1 MRCLSLAVVIV
12 MAAVA
17 TGQGGS
23 WPGIEALP
31 SSPSTDPAV
40 QHEDANSSSSYAL
53 NQSTVPVEDQQ
64 LPGGV
69 QPVVD
74 IWEATIGSGIEEFRG
89 YRHESSATE
98 WILGDGDQFGMFS
111 FVFGTAFHRRGIAN
125 GFATGF
131 QWHLFAGPAHVD
143 VPPRVYDFLLGYQ
156 NRDWIG
162 TFGYDIS
169 AMVSA
174 SSDFAGSARDGIR
187 FPSHAVGFLRLASN
201 LELVFGVD
209 YIDREDVR
217 ILPVGGLILR
227 PTDAIRLQ
235 FVFPRPRIDLALNQ
249 THRLYVSGELG
260 GGEWAIRRDISL
272 VNDLFTYSDLRI
284 AIGLEG
290 TEATDVSGFEIAWI
304 FKRQIEFLVGPGNAE
319 LDDTVMLRFVRS
331 H

>member
-1 MRCLSLAVVIV
+1 MRCLSYAVVIV

-40 QHEDANSSSSYAL
+40 QHEDANSSSSYPL

-111 FVFGTAFHRRGIAN
+111 FIFGTAFHRRGIAN

-143 VPPRVYDFLLGYQ
+143 VPPRVYDFLL
-156 NRDWIG
+156 
-162 TFGYDIS
+162 
-169 AMVSA
+169 
-174 SSDFAGSARDGIR
+174 
-187 FPSHAVGFLRLASN
+187 ASN

-227 PTDAIRLQ
+227 PTDTIRLQ
-235 FVFPRPRIDLALNQ
+235 LVFPRPRIDLALNQ

-304 FKRQIEFLVGPGNAE
+304 FNRQIEFLVGPGNAG